1 VRVERVKLHNFRNL
15 RQITVDVSP
24 RINILLGRNG
34 QGKTNFL
41 EALSYL
47 ALGRSFRTSRDR
59 ELIQFQQDFTRVSVQ
74 GRDARNEQF
83 ELSAAL
89 TRDGKKKLEVDGVPV
104 QRHADLVGHLSVV
117 RFDPDEVELAKGS
130 PDHRRRFL
138 DYTLSLCSAEYFRVL
153 IEYRR
158 ATAQKNRLLKSRSS
172 VPDAELDVWDS
183 ELVRCGVPLLAARA
197 GTLGELEDLA
207 REAYSDLAPG
217 QGRLSLQM
225 RGTVPIEDANE
236 DPEDRN
242 RIAEAFSAALVAGRG
257 RERMMRHCLVGP
269 HRDRL
274 EVVLQDRSLRSY
286 GSQGEQRTASIALKL
301 AQGELLYERTQERPV
316 VVLDDIFSELDRVRT
331 EALQQRLQREHQLFI
346 ATARIDHVLALEDWD
361 DLRVWVVRDGELIA
375 VDHLDRPRL
384 ESLQEGSA

>member
-1 VRVERVKLHNFRNL
+1 MRLERVKLNNFRNL

-59 ELIQFQQDFTRVSVQ
+59 ELIQFHQDFSQVSVE
-74 GRDARNEQF
+74 GRNTRDEPFQLEA
-83 ELSAAL
+83 SL
-89 TRDGKKKLEVDGVPV
+89 TREGKKKIKVDGVPV
-104 QRHADLVGHLSVV
+104 ERHTDLVGHLSVV

-138 DYTLSLCSAEYFRVL
+138 DYTLSLCSAEYFRTL

-158 ATAQKNRLLKSRSS
+158 ALAQKNRLLKSRSS
-172 VPDAELDVWDS
+172 VPAAELDVWDS
-183 ELVRCGVPLLAARA
+183 ELVRSGVPLLAARA
-197 GTLGELEDLA
+197 NTLGELESHTCA
-207 REAYSDLAPG
+207 AYAELAPDG
-217 QGRLSLQM
+217 GRLALEI
-225 RGTVPIEDANE
+225 RGTVAVD

-242 RIAEAFSAALVAGRG
+242 RIADSFSAALAAGRG

-269 HRDRL
+269 HRDQL
-274 EVVLQDRSLRSY
+274 EVVLKDRSLRSY
-286 GSQGEQRTASIALKL
+286 GSQGEKRTASIALKL
-301 AQGELLYERTQERPV
+301 AQGELLYERTRERPV

-331 EALQQRLQREHQLFI
+331 EALQHRLHREHQLFI
-346 ATARIDHVLALEDWD
+346 ATARIDHVLALEGWE
-361 DLRVWVVRDGELIA
+361 DLKVWVVREGDLIA
-375 VDHLDRPRL
+375 VDHLDRDRL
-384 ESLQEGSA
+384 EELQEEQG